1 MKIIENMGQIVNEG
15 DNSGIGNIKRSEV
28 LNVFFC
34 LQRQRLNSNAQVHQS
49 DLGRRDMTSSQEAA
63 G

>member
-28 LNVFFC
+28 LNVFFAF
-34 LQRQRLNSNAQVHQS
+34 R
-49 DLGRRDMTSSQEAA
+49 GR